1 MGLRIPG
8 FYASN
13 MTVLEKQVVE
23 VLIEGRESQVKA
35 FAEFVQNNRPSN
47 ARVSD
52 ISTLEYED
60 DVPRRSEY
68 TQDITALQMLKA
80 IPTILKIEENTK
92 RIPYVADEI
101 ERLRDE
107 IQPGLGEQIRQMQAD
122 IRALKDCAGML

>member
-35 FAEFVQNNRPSN
+35 FTEFIQNNRPSN
-47 ARVSD
+47 ARISD

-92 RIPYVADEI
+92 RIPYVADKI

-122 IRALKDCAGML
+122 IRALKDRTGML

>member
-35 FAEFVQNNRPSN
+35 FAEFIQNNRPSN

-101 ERLRDE
+101 ERVRDE

-122 IRALKDCAGML
+122 IRALKDRAGML

>member
-13 MTVLEKQVVE
+13 LTVLEKQIVE

-35 FAEFVQNNRPSN
+35 FAEFVHNNRPSA
-47 ARVSD
+47 ARVAD

-92 RIPYVADEI
+92 RIPYVAEEI

-122 IRALKDCAGML
+122 IRTLKDRAGML

>member
-13 MTVLEKQVVE
+13 RTVLEKQVVE

-68 TQDITALQMLKA
+68 TQDITAMQMLKA

-92 RIPYVADEI
+92 RIP
-101 ERLRDE
+101 LRC
-107 IQPGLGEQIRQMQAD
+107 R
-122 IRALKDCAGML
+122 